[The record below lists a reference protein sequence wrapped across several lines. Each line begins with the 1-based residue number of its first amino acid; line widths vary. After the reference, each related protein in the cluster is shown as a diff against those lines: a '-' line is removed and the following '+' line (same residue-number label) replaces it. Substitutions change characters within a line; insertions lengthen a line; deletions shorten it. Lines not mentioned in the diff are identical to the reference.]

1 MTLPRLGF
9 RGWTA
14 LLMFVVL
21 AVLLV
26 VRPRFTQR
34 LGLDPG
40 ERSAM
45 MPAGGDFE
53 LAAGDGPWRLS
64 EHAGDGSLVLLYFGF
79 TRCPDLC
86 PMTLGT
92 IANALRELPE
102 ASRRRVSVVFVSV
115 DHRFDTP
122 ASASAYAADFG
133 PQFTGLTGDSLA
145 LARVTQQFNAA
156 FAFVPL
162 PGSAMRYTVDHTGLV
177 YLLDRRGLVR
187 DMVPTD
193 EIVTTLRKRMEKFL

>member
-1 MTLPRLGF
+1 MRLPNLGF

-14 LLMFVVL
+14 LVVFTIL

-26 VRPRFTQR
+26 ARPRWVQR

-40 ERSAM
+40 EYSAM
-45 MPAGGDFE
+45 RPAGGDFA
-53 LAAGDGPWRLS
+53 LAGAGGPWRLS
-64 EHAGDGSLVLLYFGF
+64 EHTTEGSLVLLYFGF

-92 IANALRELPE
+92 IANALGELPE
-102 ASRRRVSVVFVSV
+102 ASRRRVQVVFVSV
-115 DHRFDTP
+115 DHRYDTP
-122 ASASAYAADFG
+122 ASASAYASDFG

-162 PGSAMRYTVDHTGLV
+162 PESAMEYTVDHTGLV

-193 EIVTTLRKRMEKFL
+193 QIVTDLRKRMEKLL